1 MSCCQ
6 QQGEFDAAVLLLN
19 LGGGQKLHARVPEFC
34 LLRELAPKSVDLGS
48 RLSHVEWECTEF
60 A

>member
-1 MSCCQ
+1 MESSIAEFLERQLALNRSCCQ

-19 LGGGQKLHARVPEFC
+19 LVGA
-34 LLRELAPKSVDLGS
+34 KSCSLVF
-48 RLSHVEWECTEF
+48 LSFF